1 MNNRPAILILAATL
15 TALALLSGRA
25 GLAQTSADY
34 DLSWHVI
41 AGGGGTSASPGYRV
55 EGTTGQSAAGPSG
68 SADFRL
74 SSGFW
79 FAQPAQER
87 VHLPIILR

>member
-1 MNNRPAILILAATL
+1 MNNRPAILILAAAL

-41 AGGGGTSASPGYRV
+41 AGGGRTSASAGYRV
-55 EGTTGQSAAGPSG
+55 EGTTGQSVAGPFG

-79 FAQPAQER
+79 FTQPVEER
-87 VHLPIILR
+87 LNLPIILR

>member
-1 MNNRPAILILAATL
+1 LAAL
-15 TALALLSGRA
+15 ELLSGRA

-41 AGGGGTSASPGYRV
+41 AGGGRLSASADYRV
-55 EGTTGQSAAGPSG
+55 EGTAGQGIVGPSS

-79 FAQPAQER
+79 FAEPAEER
-87 VHLPIILR
+87 VNLPIILR